1 MDIVWTTHMRFEKS
15 LSDEAVWNDARASGC
30 KFLHYGY
37 ESGSERVLKLMDK
50 ATTKEVIKNSL
61 KRAADVGIWNHVMG
75 FFGFPGETR
84 QEAYESMR
92 FLEENKDLVH
102 SIGFGTFDLSR
113 RSEEHTS
120 ELQSPC
126 NLVCRLL
133 LEKKK

>member
-1 MDIVWTTHMRFEKS
+1 DIMCRRNIRCRER
-15 LSDEAVWNDARASGC
+15 LSDKAVWNAARAYGC
-30 KFLHYGY
+30 KFLHYAY

-61 KRAADVGIWNHVMG
+61 KRASDVGIWNHVMG

-113 RSEEHTS
+113 HTPVAKDP
-120 ELQSPC
+120 ERFG
-126 NLVCRLL
+126 VT
-133 LEKKK
+133 